1 MWVKIDD
8 RFAEHPKL
16 MAAGALAWGVW
27 AEAMAYCNRNL
38 TDGFIPVAVAEAFG
52 GRWRTRVDGRVWQAF
67 VHCGDEMVAVDAEFV
82 AAALA
87 DAGLWHRVDGGYQIH
102 DYADYQPTKA
112 QVMAEREH
120 RHSVASAGGKAAKA
134 KRDAKRSAA
143 GSATSTAASTSG
155 STSSSSAETV
165 LGQCSKSAPVSRV
178 PIPGPIA
185 ADAAAPRVP
194 APAHTHE
201 NAPPPPPS
209 TPGPKASTNSS
220 TELRPHPMPVK
231 APKLPPPGDTTIRD
245 RANELVRGSPAADR
259 LRPLAEVAIEVTGYD
274 VGIHTLAQWLSGNYT
289 VERVRAGCAFAVQK
303 YAGQCVPEGTVI
315 NTATKWMLRARPD
328 EYETARATSGAP
340 STRPEHQLRPR
351 LVEPVPTPEQ
361 AARSLAILEE
371 ASKLFDEP
379 TTPRE
384 RRATA

>member
-112 QVMAEREH
+112 QVMVEREQ
-120 RHSVASAGGKAAKA
+120 RHAVASAGGRAAKA
-134 KRDAKRSAA
+134 KRDAKRSAD
-143 GSATSTAASTSG
+143 GSATSTATSTVESTSA
-155 STSSSSAETV
+155 SSAETV
-165 LGQCSKSAPVSRV
+165 LGPCSKSAPVTRV
-178 PIPGPIA
+178 PIPKEA
-185 ADAAAPRVP
+185 ADAAGART
-194 APAHTHE
+194 HTHE
-201 NAPPPPPS
+201 DGPPAPVPN
-209 TPGPKASTNSS
+209 PGPKTTTSTNSS
-220 TELRPHPMPVK
+220 TDLRPHPMPVK

-245 RANELVRGSPAADR
+245 RADALVQGSPAADR

-274 VGIHTLAQWLSGNYT
+274 IGIHTLAQWLSGNYSQD
-289 VERVRAGCAFAVQK
+289 RVRAGCAFAIQK
-303 YAGQCVPEGTVI
+303 YAGQCVPEGVVI
-315 NTATKWMLRARPD
+315 NTATKWMLRARPE
-328 EYETARATSGAP
+328 EYTAPRTYMTVVPPAP
-340 STRPEHQLRPR
+340 VVPERVR
-351 LVEPVPTPEQ
+351 TPEEQ
-361 AARSLAILEE
+361 AEIMRQ
-371 ASKLFDEP
+371 FDELSAQLSEP
-379 TTPRE
+379 EP
-384 RRATA
+384 ATATASARGR

>member
-67 VHCGDEMVAVDAEFV
+67 VHCGDEMIAVDAEFV

-112 QVMAEREH
+112 QVMVEREQ
-120 RHSVASAGGKAAKA
+120 RHAVASAGGRAAKA
-134 KRDAKRSAA
+134 KRDAKRSAD
-143 GSATSTAASTSG
+143 GSATSTATSTAE
-155 STSSSSAETV
+155 STANGSAETV
-165 LGQCSKSAPVSRV
+165 LVRCSESAPVTRV
-178 PIPGPIA
+178 PIPKE
-185 ADAAAPRVP
+185 AAAASAP
-194 APAHTHE
+194 ACVPAHTHE
-201 NAPPPPPS
+201 DVPTPN
-209 TPGPKASTNSS
+209 PGPKTTSSSS
-220 TELRPHPMPVK
+220 TDLRPHPMPVK
-231 APKLPPPGDTTIRD
+231 APKLPQPGDTTIRD
-245 RANELVRGSPAADR
+245 RADALVQGSPAADR

-274 VGIHTLAQWLSGNYT
+274 VGIHTLAQWLGGNYS

-303 YAGQCVPEGTVI
+303 YAGQCVPEGTVV
-315 NTATKWMLRARPD
+315 NTATRWMQRAKPD
-328 EYETARATSGAP
+328 EYAAP
-340 STRPEHQLRPR
+340 RTYMTVVPSPPAVPERVR
-351 LVEPVPTPEQ
+351 TPEEQ
-361 AARSLAILEE
+361 AEIMRQ
-371 ASKLFDEP
+371 FDELSAQLSEP
-379 TTPRE
+379 EP
-384 RRATA
+384 ATLTASARGW